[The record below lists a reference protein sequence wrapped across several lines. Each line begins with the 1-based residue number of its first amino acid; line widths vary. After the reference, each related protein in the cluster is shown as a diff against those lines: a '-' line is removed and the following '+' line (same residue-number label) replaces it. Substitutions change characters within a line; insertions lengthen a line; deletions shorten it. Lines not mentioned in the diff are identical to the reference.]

1 MWFITGAGRGLG
13 VDLAK
18 AALAAGHNVVAA
30 GRNTETVTEAIG
42 PHDHLLVVRPD
53 ITNAEQAHAAVAAGV
68 ERFGRIDLL
77 VNNAGNFI
85 AGFFEEISP
94 AEVQAQV
101 GTLLFGT
108 MVVTRAVLPTM
119 RAQRAR
125 TIVSISSTAGIV
137 GQQFCSAYAAAKF
150 GIEGWM
156 ESLATEVD
164 QFGIRTTIVEPG
176 FFRTDL
182 LTPESTTWAE
192 LTIDH
197 YAEQSA
203 ATKAAWQS
211 MNGKQGGDPAK
222 LATALVSVIDTDK
235 PPARWVAG
243 ADAVQAVEEKAKTLL
258 LQVDTYRELS
268 SSLAHDDA

>member
-1 MWFITGAGRGLG
+1 MRL
-13 VDLAK
+13 
-18 AALAAGHNVVAA
+18 
-30 GRNTETVTEAIG
+30 
-42 PHDHLLVVRPD
+42 D

-68 ERFGRIDLL
+68 ERFGRIDVL

-108 MVVTRAVLPTM
+108 MAVTRAVLPTM
-119 RAQRAR
+119 RAQRAG
-125 TIVSISSTAGIV
+125 TTVSISFTAGIV

-164 QFGIRTTIVEPG
+164 QFGIRTTNVEPG

-192 LTIDH
+192 LTIDD